1 MGPNNNI
8 IKTDKIIKRSAD
20 LMDYLKEYGHWLENL
35 NTEEKKELEKI
46 KNNDAEIKDRF
57 YKALEFGTA
66 GLRGVI
72 GMGLNRMN
80 VYVVGQATQ
89 GLANQLIKTNPGRND
104 LKVTIAYDSRHK
116 SDEFAK
122 TAACVLAANGIKA
135 LIFSELKPVPELS
148 FSVRYKKA
156 DAGIAVTASHNPSK
170 YNGYKVYGNDGAQ
183 LGPELASIVL
193 DEIEKT
199 DIFNGVKKCD
209 FDDAV
214 KSGMIEI
221 MGDEVEEVYLDHVQE
236 QCINPE
242 LIKEKGES
250 LKFVYTPFHGT
261 GNKPVRKILDRV
273 GFKNVLVVKEQELPD
288 GDFPTV
294 KSPNP
299 ENKEGFK
306 IAIELAKKN
315 SADLIIGTDPD
326 ADRVGILVK
335 DKTGEYI
342 NLTGNQTGVLL
353 CEYILSMRKELGT
366 LPKDGFVVK
375 TIVTTNIIK
384 KICDSYGIEMK
395 EVLTGF
401 KFIGEKIKE
410 AEESGKGTYVF
421 GFEESYG
428 YLAGTYARDKDAVVA
443 SMLIAEMALYYQE
456 KGLSLYDQLLNIY
469 KKYGYYKEEVVSVT
483 MEGIEGLDKIKSIM
497 DNIRKNPPTVFGGK
511 NVLAVRDYKTS
522 VRTDVKT
529 GETEKITLPESN
541 VIYLELEDGNNFIIR
556 PSGTEPKIKLYCL
569 LCGKDAAETEALA
582 LKVREDINKI
592 IK

>member
-156 DAGIAVTASHNPSK
+156 DAGIAVTASHNPAK

-183 LGPELASIVL
+183 LGPEFASIVL

-221 MGDEVEEVYLDHVQE
+221 MGDEVEEVYLDRVQE

-497 DNIRKNPPTVFGGK
+497 DNIRKNPPTIFGGK

-522 VRTDVKT
+522 VRRDVKT

>member
-156 DAGIAVTASHNPSK
+156 DAGIAVTASHNPAK

-209 FDDAV
+209 FYDAV

-221 MGDEVEEVYLDHVQE
+221 MGDEVEEVYLDRVQE

-384 KICDSYGIEMK
+384 KICDSYSIEMK

-497 DNIRKNPPTVFGGK
+497 DNIRKNPPTIFGGK